1 MEHVWERVWEH
12 MKGTWERVR
21 ERVGEHG
28 NAMGTPWEQPKGG
41 GISAGLGVHSL
52 GLHREQPSRVA
63 ERICWACAS
72 CTCMG
77 TTRMIPCRRSGM
89 DMGTKLCTG

>member
-12 MKGTWERVR
+12 MKGTWERV
-21 ERVGEHG
+21 G
-28 NAMGTPWEQPKGG
+28 NVLGNMGTPWEHGSVG

-72 CTCMG
+72 CTWERLG
-77 TTRMIPCRRSGM
+77 
-89 DMGTKLCTG
+89 